1 MFKFKPDMYKKDI
14 YEINYEKLQ
23 DLGIKYLFFDLDNTI
38 ITYKE
43 NMPND
48 KIMTLFFR
56 LEEMGFKLFIFSNS
70 YEKRLLPFKDKLNVE
85 IYFSSMKPF
94 KKNYKKV
101 LNKYKKEECAFIG
114 DQIMTDV
121 IGAKRNGLFV
131 IFVDKLDE
139 YEPIRTKFCRFFE
152 GFVLRNFNKN
162 KILEKGFTL
171 MCEKGYH
178 NVNSVDIAKYAG
190 VSTGIIYQY
199 FTDKR
204 DIFIEGVKNYSS
216 NIMFPM
222 IDILD
227 NTKIDKN
234 NLEKIL
240 NSMIDSFIDTH
251 KMSKKAHEE
260 LIAMSHIDDEI
271 NQIFKDNEL
280 KMNEKIVNTLK
291 YNNFNVKNLNE
302 KVHIIIGLIDN
313 FCHEIVYHAH
323 KSLNYDEMKKEVIN
337 IVLYLLK
344 D

>member
-38 ITYKE
+38 IAYKE
-43 NMPND
+43 NMPNG

-70 YEKRLLPFKDKLNVE
+70 YEKRLLPFKEKLNVE

-162 KILEKGFTL
+162 KILEKG
-171 MCEKGYH
+171 
-178 NVNSVDIAKYAG
+178 KY
-190 VSTGIIYQY
+190 
-199 FTDKR
+199 
-204 DIFIEGVKNYSS
+204 
-216 NIMFPM
+216 
-222 IDILD
+222 
-227 NTKIDKN
+227 
-234 NLEKIL
+234 
-240 NSMIDSFIDTH
+240 
-251 KMSKKAHEE
+251 
-260 LIAMSHIDDEI
+260 
-271 NQIFKDNEL
+271 
-280 KMNEKIVNTLK
+280 
-291 YNNFNVKNLNE
+291 
-302 KVHIIIGLIDN
+302 
-313 FCHEIVYHAH
+313 
-323 KSLNYDEMKKEVIN
+323 YD
-337 IVLYLLK
+337 
-344 D
+344 

>member
-101 LNKYKKEECAFIG
+101 LNKYKKEECDIIG

-121 IGAKRNGLFV
+121 IGAKRNNLFV

-162 KILEKGFTL
+162 KILEKG
-171 MCEKGYH
+171 
-178 NVNSVDIAKYAG
+178 KY
-190 VSTGIIYQY
+190 
-199 FTDKR
+199 
-204 DIFIEGVKNYSS
+204 
-216 NIMFPM
+216 
-222 IDILD
+222 
-227 NTKIDKN
+227 
-234 NLEKIL
+234 
-240 NSMIDSFIDTH
+240 
-251 KMSKKAHEE
+251 
-260 LIAMSHIDDEI
+260 
-271 NQIFKDNEL
+271 
-280 KMNEKIVNTLK
+280 
-291 YNNFNVKNLNE
+291 
-302 KVHIIIGLIDN
+302 
-313 FCHEIVYHAH
+313 
-323 KSLNYDEMKKEVIN
+323 YD
-337 IVLYLLK
+337 
-344 D
+344 

>member
-1 MFKFKPDMYKKDI
+1 MGEIRNPIKKSSI
-14 YEINYEKLQ
+14 EK
-23 DLGIKYLFFDLDNTI
+23 
-38 ITYKE
+38 
-43 NMPND
+43 
-48 KIMTLFFR
+48 
-56 LEEMGFKLFIFSNS
+56 
-70 YEKRLLPFKDKLNVE
+70 
-85 IYFSSMKPF
+85 
-94 KKNYKKV
+94 
-101 LNKYKKEECAFIG
+101 
-114 DQIMTDV
+114 
-121 IGAKRNGLFV
+121 
-131 IFVDKLDE
+131 
-139 YEPIRTKFCRFFE
+139 
-152 GFVLRNFNKN
+152 KN

-302 KVHIIIGLIDN
+302 KVHIIIVLIDN